1 MPNYKLLVF
10 SNPASGREEEYNRWY
25 TDIHLGEVVA
35 SPGFTGARRFRLVP
49 GDGPRPSHSYLAIYD
64 LETDD
69 VQDTLGG
76 MTDRAANGQMQM
88 SDAIDPEVI
97 LHIYEELPG
106 GTAAK

>member
-1 MPNYKLLVF
+1 
-10 SNPASGREEEYNRWY
+10 
-25 TDIHLGEVVA
+25 
-35 SPGFTGARRFRLVP
+35 
-49 GDGPRPSHSYLAIYD
+49 
-64 LETDD
+64 